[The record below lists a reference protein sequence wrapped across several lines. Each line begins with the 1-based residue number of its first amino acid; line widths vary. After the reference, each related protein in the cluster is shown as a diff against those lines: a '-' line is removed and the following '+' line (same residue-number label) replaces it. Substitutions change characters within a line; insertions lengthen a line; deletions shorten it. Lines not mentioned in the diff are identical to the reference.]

1 MRTLLLLSVLLMGCT
16 DKTKPGYEH
25 DFAESVITFS
35 IETCRDEY
43 LELPGLYD
51 TPTQHV
57 PDPED
62 DQLIL
67 AEKLI
72 TRGFR
77 KIQTQQANFPLL
89 GRRMIT
95 ATLVNDSCRCE
106 VVKMYYSSSNISE
119 YLRSE
124 RIKCTKTN

>member
-1 MRTLLLLSVLLMGCT
+1 MRILLLLSVLLMGCN
-16 DKTKPGYEH
+16 DNTKPGYER

-35 IETCRDEY
+35 IETCRNEY
-43 LELPGLYD
+43 LELPGLYN
-51 TPTQHV
+51 TPTQYI

-77 KIQTQQANFPLL
+77 RTQIQQANFPLL
-89 GRRMIT
+89 GRRMIS

-106 VVKMYYSSSNISE
+106 VVKIYYSSSNVSE